1 MSKIIYLKDGGSI
14 KVSNYEK
21 LVFEKDW
28 IHIRGEYRINRYITF
43 IFVWLLLLTAG
54 LVANIVRK

>member
-28 IHIRGEYRINRYITF
+28 VHIKGEYRINRYIINKSIPSSNIKF
-43 IFVWLLLLTAG
+43 IQEE
-54 LVANIVRK
+54 